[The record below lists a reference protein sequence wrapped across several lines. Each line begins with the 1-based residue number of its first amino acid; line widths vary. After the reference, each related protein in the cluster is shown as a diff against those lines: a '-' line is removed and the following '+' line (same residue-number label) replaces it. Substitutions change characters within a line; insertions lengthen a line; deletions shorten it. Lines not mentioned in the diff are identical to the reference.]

1 MALMVVLHRVKD
13 YAAWRN
19 VYDEVAPVQKAG
31 GVTAER
37 VYRAKDDPN
46 NVLVMH
52 HFATMP
58 EAVAFMEN
66 SEIRDAMTRAGV
78 EGAPRFE
85 FYDEA

>member
-13 YAAWRN
+13 YAAWRKGYED
-19 VYDEVAPVQKAG
+19 VGPMQKAG
-31 GVTAER
+31 GVTAES
-37 VYRAKDDPN
+37 VFRAKDDPN
-46 NVLVMH
+46 NVLVLH

-58 EAVAFMEN
+58 EAVAFTKSSDLREAMERN
-66 SEIRDAMTRAGV
+66 GV